1 MNKRLWALLAGAVVL
16 VLLILW
22 MSGTFVSDRILP
34 GKVQPT
40 VQHAPPAA
48 TTTAR
53 LTEVAEIYEA
63 VGTVRPRTE
72 TRVESQVTAKIVRIL
87 AHPGSK
93 VAKGATL
100 IVLDNRELTSRR
112 DQARQA
118 LNAAL
123 AARDQA
129 ASQHRRIMALFEEK
143 AVTSEELERTNSERL
158 QTQAAVRRARN
169 MLEEAEIAL
178 GYTEIKALDDA
189 VVVERL
195 VDPGDLA
202 FPGKPLLLIRTSGA
216 LRLEAL
222 VREGLISTMRPGR
235 ELQVSLPALSVA
247 SRDAQGTQVR
257 GMVEEVVPSADPR
270 TRTFLVKVT
279 LPALPGLYPGMFGRL
294 LVPVKTRPAV
304 VVPAVAVR
312 RVGQLET
319 VRLLDGETWRDVFV
333 TVGQPRSIAGPG
345 AGPGAGPEMVEI
357 LSGLDGGETL
367 ALDFATGEDNG

>member
-22 MSGTFVSDRILP
+22 MSGTFVSDRIHP

-40 VQHAPPAA
+40 AQHAPPAA

-53 LTEVAEIYEA
+53 LAEVAEIYEA

-87 AHPGSK
+87 ARPGSK

-118 LNAAL
+118 LNSAL

-143 AVTSEELERTNSERL
+143 AVTSQELERTDSERL
-158 QTQAAVRRARN
+158 QTQAAVRRVRN

-178 GYTEIKALDDA
+178 GYAEIKALDNA
-189 VVVERL
+189 MVVERL
-195 VDPGDLA
+195 ADPGDLA
-202 FPGKPLLLIRTSGA
+202 FPGKPLLLIRTSGS

-235 ELQVSLPALSVA
+235 ELLVSLPALGA
-247 SRDAQGTQVR
+247 QDALIQ

-270 TRTFLVKVT
+270 TRTFLVKVA

-294 LVPVKTRPAV
+294 MVPVKTRPAV
-304 VVPAVAVR
+304 VVPSGAIR

-333 TVGQPRSIAGPG
+333 TTGQPRPDAGL
-345 AGPGAGPEMVEI
+345 EMVEI
-357 LSGLDGGETL
+357 LSGLDGGESL

>member
-1 MNKRLWALLAGAVVL
+1 MNKRLWALLAGAAAL

-22 MSGTFVSDRILP
+22 MSGAFVPDRIAP
-34 GKVQPT
+34 GKLQPSA
-40 VQHAPPAA
+40 QHAPPAA
-48 TTTAR
+48 TATAR
-53 LTEVAEIYEA
+53 LAEVAEIYEA

-72 TRVESQVTAKIVRIL
+72 TRVEAQVTAKIVRIL
-87 AHPGSK
+87 AHPGDN
-93 VAKGATL
+93 VAKGDTL
-100 IVLDNRELTSRR
+100 IVLDSRELTSRR

-129 ASQHRRIMALFEEK
+129 ASQHRRIMALFKEK
-143 AVTSEELERTNSERL
+143 AVTSQELERTDSERL
-158 QTQAAVRRARN
+158 QTQAAVLRARN

-178 GYTEIKALDDA
+178 GYAEIRALEDA

-195 VDPGDLA
+195 ADPGDLA
-202 FPGKPLLLIRTSGA
+202 FPGKPLLLVRTSGS

-222 VREGLISTMRPGR
+222 VREGLVSTMRPGR
-235 ELQVSLPALSVA
+235 ELEVAFPAL
-247 SRDAQGTQVR
+247 DAQNARIQ

-270 TRTFLVKVT
+270 TRTFLVKVG

-294 LVPVKTRPAV
+294 LVPVETRPAV
-304 VVPAVAVR
+304 VAPSAAVR
-312 RVGQLET
+312 RVGQMET

-333 TVGQPRSIAGPG
+333 TTGQPRPDAGPK
-345 AGPGAGPEMVEI
+345 MVEI

-367 ALDFATGEDNG
+367 ALDFSAGEDNG